1 MLVSDSARLPEPAP
15 ASFFVRKPSY
25 PWLVVAC
32 ACFGGFM
39 GQLDASI
46 VQLAMPS
53 LETAFDAPVNAVSWV
68 AVGYMLAVACALPIF
83 ARLAEIAG
91 RKTFFLSGFASFAI
105 LSTLCGFAPTLASL
119 TALRVLLG
127 VGAAMTGANSVVI
140 LVTAAGPQRRGK
152 ALGIMAAAQAV
163 GFALGPTLGGLL
175 LGTLGWRWVFWVN
188 VPLSAAAF
196 VLSWLIVPKT
206 AAFADDRRFDWP
218 GAMLL
223 VPGLATLLVAIAQFH
238 AWGLSPLLVACV
250 VAAPILLAGFV
261 WRELRTAFPLVDL
274 RLFRS
279 RSFSAGAIGV
289 LLSYA
294 MLFAMFFAMSYAFV
308 RGYRDPP
315 MIAGLRLTIIPI
327 ALGIVAPFAGGVSD
341 RYARLVLVTGP
352 ALCGLSALALMQSL
366 SEASDSLPMV
376 MIALAVYGLG
386 MGIYIASN
394 NNETMAAAPVEK
406 SATAGGLIN
415 LLRIFG
421 GGVGVAASA
430 ALLAWRLEPAVGIHV
445 RTSQATPSVLLS
457 AVDAVLLLIAVF
469 GAVGTVTA
477 LVHDKPTAMTTT

>member
-1 MLVSDSARLPEPAP
+1 VSDSARLPEPWPAP
-15 ASFFVRKPSY
+15 FFIRKASY

-53 LETAFDAPVNAVSWV
+53 LETAFDVPVNAVSWV

-91 RKTFFLSGFASFAI
+91 RKSLFLTGFASFAV
-105 LSTLCGFAPTLASL
+105 LSTLCGLAPTLASL
-119 TALRVLLG
+119 TGLRVLLG

-163 GFALGPTLGGLL
+163 GFALGPTAGGLL

-188 VPLSAAAF
+188 VPLSIAAF

-206 AAFADDRRFDWP
+206 AAFAADRRFDWP

-238 AWGLSPLLVACV
+238 AWGLSPLLIACV

-261 WRELRTAFPLVDL
+261 WRELRTASPLVDL

-279 RSFSAGAIGV
+279 RSFTAGAIGV

-294 MLFAMFFAMSYAFV
+294 MLFGMFFAMSYAFV
-308 RGYRDPP
+308 RGYRDQP
-315 MIAGLRLTIIPI
+315 MNAGLRLTIIPV
-327 ALGIVAPFAGGVSD
+327 ALGIVAPFAGSVSD
-341 RYARLVLVTGP
+341 RYARLVLVSGP
-352 ALCGLSALALMQSL
+352 ALCGLSALALMQTL
-366 SEASDSLPMV
+366 SGAPDSLPMV
-376 MIALAVYGLG
+376 MAALAVYGAG

-430 ALLAWRLEPAVGIHV
+430 ALLAGRLEPALGMHA
-445 RTSQATPSVLLS
+445 RTSQATPSMLLS
-457 AVDAVLLLIAVF
+457 AVDAALLLIAVF
-469 GAVGTVTA
+469 GAVGTATA
-477 LVHDKPTAMTTT
+477 LVHDKPTAATTA